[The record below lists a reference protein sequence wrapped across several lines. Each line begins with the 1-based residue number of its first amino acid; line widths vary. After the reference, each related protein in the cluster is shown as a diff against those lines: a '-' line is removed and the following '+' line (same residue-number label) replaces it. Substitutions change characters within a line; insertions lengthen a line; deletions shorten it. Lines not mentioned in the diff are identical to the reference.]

1 MATHLF
7 ERRHFLIRPRF
18 QLLLASKAAGFL
30 LLYSAA
36 TIYASLRSVAET
48 IYILPL
54 DCLTPEV
61 KARLWGFPTEALLL
75 SVLIAL
81 VVVLQAILISHRVAG
96 PEFRLTRTLQGMV
109 AGQYPHS
116 VTLRKHDHLKEL
128 AAGIGLLG
136 QSLDQR
142 RQICIE
148 QLDQAHGALEA
159 CSTELGS
166 RVPPE
171 VLQARLEELRKQI
184 GGLKEFVAGS
194 TGPRS
199 GNQNLPDPTREE
211 SVPASC
217 CAPNRG

>member
-36 TIYASLRSVAET
+36 IIYASLRSVAET

-96 PEFRLTRTLQGMV
+96 PSAVPGILIMTFSRCTVFHSRRASSIVSCVLCARYGDTSRLT
-109 AGQYPHS
+109 
-116 VTLRKHDHLKEL
+116 
-128 AAGIGLLG
+128 
-136 QSLDQR
+136 
-142 RQICIE
+142 
-148 QLDQAHGALEA
+148 
-159 CSTELGS
+159 
-166 RVPPE
+166 
-171 VLQARLEELRKQI
+171 
-184 GGLKEFVAGS
+184 
-194 TGPRS
+194 
-199 GNQNLPDPTREE
+199 
-211 SVPASC
+211 
-217 CAPNRG
+217 